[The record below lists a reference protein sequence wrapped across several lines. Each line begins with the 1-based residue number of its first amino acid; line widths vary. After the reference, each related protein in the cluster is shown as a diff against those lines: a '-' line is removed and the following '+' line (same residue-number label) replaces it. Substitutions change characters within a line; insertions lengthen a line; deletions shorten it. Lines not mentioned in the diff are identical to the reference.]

1 MRFGLTLLIMFA
13 VNTLFAD
20 EFCTVNFVVRSPSLS
35 PTAKV
40 FITGN
45 HTKLEDWNP
54 AALAMQWQDSI
65 WTKTITVPTATKLEY
80 KFTLGSWDREAL
92 NATGNAFA
100 NFAMTVTQDTVMEYT
115 FRRWGASI
123 RPVVTE
129 HISGRVEY
137 LSDLFVKGLKSH
149 DVVVWLPPGYAEN
162 PRKRYPV
169 LYMHDGQNLFSART
183 AGYGAEWRLDEIAD
197 SLITAG
203 QIDPLII
210 VGIYNTSDRSQEY
223 GTGKMGRR
231 YRDFV
236 INTVKPLIDRR
247 YRTLPDRTQTAT
259 GGSSMG
265 GLVAFI
271 LLWENP
277 EIFSKAICMSPA
289 FRIDTLDYVQDV
301 KIQRDKL
308 PAVKIYIDNGG
319 IDLENELQPGIDAML
334 NALNGLGFQ
343 QDRDYFWIKDPTA
356 PHNETAWSRRIAF
369 PLQLFFKP

>member
-1 MRFGLTLLIMFA
+1 MRFGPALIIVFV
-13 VNTLFAD
+13 VNTLFAG
-20 EFCTVNFVVRSPSLS
+20 EFYKVSFVVRLPAL
-35 PTAKV
+35 PQTVKV

-45 HTKLEDWNP
+45 QTQLGSWDP
-54 AALAMQWQDSI
+54 AAITLQQQDSI
-65 WTKTITVPTATKLEY
+65 WIKTIIVPINTRLEY

-92 NATGNAFA
+92 NANGNAFA
-100 NFAMTVTQDTVMEYT
+100 NFTLTVTQDTVLEYA
-115 FRRWGASI
+115 FKHWGASI
-123 RPVVTE
+123 RPAVIE
-129 HISGRVEY
+129 HITGRIEY
-137 LSDLFVKGLKSH
+137 LPDLSVKGLMPR

-162 PRKRYPV
+162 PQKRYPV

-203 QIDPLII
+203 RIEPLII

-223 GTGKMGRR
+223 GTGKIGRR

-236 INTVKPLIDRR
+236 ISTVKPLVDRQ
-247 YRTLPDRTQTAT
+247 YRTLPDREQTAT

-277 EIFSKAICMSPA
+277 DVFSRAICMSPA

-301 KIQRDKL
+301 KIQRGKL
-308 PAVKIYIDNGG
+308 PAVQIYIDNGG

-334 NALNGLGFQ
+334 NTLNRLGFQ
-343 QDRDYFWIKDPTA
+343 QDRDYYWIIDPTA
-356 PHNETAWSRRIAF
+356 SHNETAWSQRIAF